1 VKRPAIRQAS
11 RAPCCSITRR
21 EFNWDIRPCS
31 TETPDAGH
39 GTIGRLS
46 LDFHRMTTALSRSG
60 LGDSMRHERHR
71 GCLLGGVSPFRLD
84 PVRGGRP
91 NGPHGR
97 SRCSIQWC
105 LDAQGAWPRIPYILP
120 AKPSHDSSHLSILQI
135 PTYTKNAAR
144 QQHLPYNSALKV
156 CNISGCYP
164 FRSQL
169 IGSSTATEYPS
180 PRSRLEFT
188 HPPTLEE
195 VVSPNTWHFHLF
207 PPQQHLCVSISSD
220 FVSILPAENPNRLF
234 TCHG

>member
-105 LDAQGAWPRIPYILP
+105 LDAQGAWPRIHISYLRSLRTIHPISQFSKYLRIPRTRRDSNTCPIIPPRKSATFP
-120 AKPSHDSSHLSILQI
+120 AA
-135 PTYTKNAAR
+135 TR
-144 QQHLPYNSALKV
+144 
-156 CNISGCYP
+156 SG
-164 FRSQL
+164 
-169 IGSSTATEYPS
+169 
-180 PRSRLEFT
+180 
-188 HPPTLEE
+188 
-195 VVSPNTWHFHLF
+195 PN
-207 PPQQHLCVSISSD
+207 
-220 FVSILPAENPNRLF
+220 
-234 TCHG
+234 